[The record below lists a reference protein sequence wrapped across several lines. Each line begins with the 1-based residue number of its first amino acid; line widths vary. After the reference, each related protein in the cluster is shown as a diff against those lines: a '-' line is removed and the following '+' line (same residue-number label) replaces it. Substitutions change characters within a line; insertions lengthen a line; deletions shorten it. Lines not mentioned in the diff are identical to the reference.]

1 MKRQNKKSKAERME
15 ALKLARLI
23 VELLVST
30 IALIK
35 LLFE

>member
-15 ALKLARLI
+15 TLALAHII

-30 IALIK
+30 IELIK
-35 LLFE
+35 LLLE